1 MYLEYISYRH
11 LPLYSEG
18 YIQQGVPCFFDI
30 STMLYDRALKN
41 VPQTA
46 ILTKRSL
53 SEQGIEGWMM
63 QVEHLTAI

>member
-11 LPLYSEG
+11 LPWYSEG
-18 YIQQGVPCFFDI
+18 YSARRTVFFYI

-53 SEQGIEGWMM
+53 SEQGIEG
-63 QVEHLTAI
+63 